1 VVNETRTGHAVEGF
15 VPRKPWLKLALL
27 GTVADRTLNPL
38 LLREVQAD
46 PRIGVAT
53 AKLLAGDTRAAA
65 QAIADVDSSEV
76 LNFGVNYVQAQRTQ
90 LEVASKAVEKVLVD
104 LASSKTAAAADIG
117 DLRTRVA
124 AAGDPA
130 HLLVGPGRVAA

>member
-90 LEVASKAVEKVLVD
+90 LEVASMAEKVLVD